1 MKRRKYAAR
10 SAREGRSL
18 PLWLRLPDLSPGVRA
33 VVARSTRFMFSIAN
47 AHAVAANG
55 AAPASAQ
62 ARALRTTT
70 GTATVFGFIVRLR
83 LRTQARRRELRL
95 NAETAVFR
103 VAALASA
110 EEPPAVVGDGL
121 ASSVA

>member
-1 MKRRKYAAR
+1 M
-10 SAREGRSL
+10 
-18 PLWLRLPDLSPGVRA
+18 LPDLRGRVEACRFGCGFLIFRRVSAPWWRA
-33 VVARSTRFMFSIAN
+33 RRTLQPFMLIIAN